1 MQVDGASANSPTI
14 RYADDL
20 TMSAPQIL
28 FGPDELLDRLAG
40 GSRPVVFLV
49 GSALTMPN
57 GAGPGV
63 AGVDDVIEIIR
74 AHLNK
79 PKGSDWQARSAAK
92 QATKSFDAAL
102 AAAPDGGAKYQV
114 AFAQL
119 KARGDGADSVN
130 AVIREAVLRARV
142 TETTVALND
151 VAALAELERSA
162 DGWHLGP
169 AVKALGLLVARHP
182 RFRLAVLTTNFDP
195 LVEVAI
201 RAAGREAQAIELLGD
216 GPLPILDPAVTSVIH
231 LHGLWRSD
239 TLHTPG
245 ALTVNRATLERALA
259 RLYEGVTLVVITYGG
274 WDDVLMQA
282 LAKLTIDANSKP
294 DVLWCFF
301 ERDIETIQRRYPNV
315 LATLAKLRERAV
327 WYAGIDCNIV
337 LPHLRK
343 RLDHEGEL
351 VGRGSLCSE
360 LFDAL
365 DQGNAIEIV
374 GEPQMGRS
382 RVLAWAAKQA
392 AVFGKRAARLSAK
405 ELSRPTPE
413 ALLRKVAELLGCS
426 EVVEAALYEQ
436 RALPNEA
443 DAARALRLL
452 HGSWILVDDAEVLA
466 VEDNGFTGGT
476 FFSEL
481 RGAVQDR
488 KIHWISASSQPLG
501 DLFEARGLTSRFL
514 NDAARTYA
522 GGLDR
527 TEVRSA
533 FEARLGAKADAALA
547 LSGTLHRLVERVC
560 KAEWTDIDETLRGL
574 PDWAESLC
582 ALWWER
588 SSREQRLLVAIAA
601 GTAAACQ
608 SERERGDA
616 VELCKRG
623 LLVEVEGRFA
633 LNGGVWEAYVLRRG

>member
-1 MQVDGASANSPTI
+1 MPASPT
-14 RYADDL
+14 
-20 TMSAPQIL
+20 L
-28 FGPDELLDRLAG
+28 FGPDALLDRLAG

-49 GSALTMPN
+49 GSALTMPIR
-57 GAGPGV
+57 GGPGV
-63 AGVDDVIEIIR
+63 ASIDGVIEIVR
-74 AHLNK
+74 THLGK
-79 PKGSDWQARSAAK
+79 PKGSDWQAKSAAK
-92 QATKSFDAAL
+92 QAVKSLDEAL
-102 AAAPDGGAKYQV
+102 AAAPDGGAKYQI

-119 KARGDGADSVN
+119 KARGDGADSLN
-130 AVIREAVLRARV
+130 AVIREAVLRAR
-142 TETTVALND
+142 TGTRPALD
-151 VAALAELERSA
+151 DIAALAALERSA

-182 RFRLAVLTTNFDP
+182 RFRKAVLTTNFDP

-201 RAAGREAQAIELLGD
+201 RAAGGQAQAIELLGD
-216 GPLPILDPAVTSVIH
+216 GGLPISDPAVTSVIH

-245 ALTVNRATLERALA
+245 ALTVDRNTLERALA
-259 RLYEGVTLVVITYGG
+259 RLYEDVTLVVIAYGG

-282 LAKLTIDANSKP
+282 LAKLTIDASSKP

-301 ERDIETIQRRYPNV
+301 ERDIETISRRYPNV
-315 LATLAKLRERAV
+315 LDTLGKLRERAV
-327 WYAGIDCNIV
+327 CYAGIDCNTV
-337 LPHLRK
+337 LPRLRE

-351 VGRGSLCSE
+351 LGRASLCSE
-360 LFDAL
+360 LLDAL

-382 RVLAWAAKQA
+382 HVLRWTAKQA
-392 AVFGKRAARLSAK
+392 EMFDKRAARVSAK
-405 ELSRPTPE
+405 ELAKPTPE
-413 ALLRKVAELLGCS
+413 ALLRKVADVLGCL
-426 EVVEAALYEQ
+426 EAVEAVLYEQ

-452 HGSWILVDDAEVLA
+452 HGSWIVIDDAEALA
-466 VEDNGFTGGT
+466 VEGNGFTGGT

-501 DLFEARGLTSRFL
+501 ELFEARGLTSRFL
-514 NDAARTYA
+514 NDATRTYA

-533 FEARLGAKADAALA
+533 MDARLGAKADAAIA
-547 LSGTLHRLVERVC
+547 LSGTLHRLVDRVC
-560 KAEWTDIDETLRGL
+560 KAEWGDVDETLRGL
-574 PDWAESLC
+574 PAWAEELC
-582 ALWWER
+582 DLWWGR
-588 SSREQRLLVAIAA
+588 SPEEQALLVAIAGGKA
-601 GTAAACQ
+601 LSG
-608 SERERGDA
+608 RERTDA

-623 LLVEVEGRFA
+623 LVIEVGDGFA
-633 LNGGVWEAYVLRRG
+633 LNGGVWEAYVRRRG